1 MPWLIYNYLSYHK
14 GTFRF
19 FIISLFKSIPRN
31 LAGVIV
37 FNQRIPLEGSNLGV
51 EDSLH
56 RRWKSSEQL
65 VGAEIK

>member
-1 MPWLIYNYLSYHK
+1 M
-14 GTFRF
+14 
-19 FIISLFKSIPRN
+19 SLNSIPRN

-56 RRWKSSEQL
+56 RKWKSSEQL
-65 VGAEIK
+65 VGAERQHERLVF